1 MYRAYQKVLEV
12 ITAALLLGQII
23 YVAVRYPQIDGKIP
37 THYDL
42 AGNPDAWSNK
52 SMIFL
57 LLAATIFLYILLTVI
72 IFFPKMWNVPT
83 KVTAQNQA
91 IVTKYVID
99 MTLLDKLLIVAC
111 FFYMTVCSLEGI
123 ALGLWFTI
131 FMLVSILGVTFY
143 YTIRMFFIK

>member
-23 YVAVRYPQIDGKIP
+23 YVAVRYPQIDDKIP

-52 SMIFL
+52 SMIFFL
-57 LLAATIFLYILLTVI
+57 LGATIFLYILLTVV
-72 IFFPKMWNVPT
+72 IFFPKAWNVPT
-83 KVTAQNQA
+83 KATAESQA

-99 MTLLDKLLIVAC
+99 MTLLDKLLIVGC

-131 FMLVSILGVTFY
+131 FMLVSVLGVTFY